1 MFEQYKSKIN
11 FENKVLS
18 YIKKDWDSK
27 VKNAKELETFKGKP
41 FKTEELRQPSYMKV
55 VLYVGDLFRGLE
67 NYVPSPRLD
76 QFDPRIEQ
84 ELKKWE
90 SEGELCLHLTVI
102 SYALFEKYGVFNDKE
117 MKLVQGYFWHEARKD
132 NPLAMALANIHVGI
146 HSWLSVKGRV
156 VDLTIG
162 QEKMFFD
169 FKGQEVIM
177 GEVPE
182 GMLLKGFEEPKKVVQ
197 KHLKRYA
204 DFLGMTPEEYIQ
216 FHHKEATRF
225 VNNL

>member
-11 FENKVLS
+11 YENKVLS
-18 YIKKDWDSK
+18 YIKKNWDSK
-27 VKNAKELETFKGKP
+27 VKNGKELETFKGKP
-41 FKTEELRQPSYMKV
+41 FKTEELRQPAFIKV

-67 NYVPSPRLD
+67 NYVPSPSLD

-84 ELKKWE
+84 ELRKWE

-102 SYALFEKYGVFNDKE
+102 SYFLFEKYGVFNDKE

-156 VDLTIG
+156 IDLTIG
-162 QEKMFFD
+162 QEEMFFD
-169 FKGQEVIM
+169 FKGQSVIM
-177 GEVPE
+177 GEVPD

-204 DFLGMTPEEYIQ
+204 DYLGMTPEEYIN

-225 VNNL
+225 VNSL